1 MPTGKSACV
10 QNGLYSSE
18 VSLGA
23 LTDVVIR
30 RPMTI
35 GSGDRSDLILTD
47 VGWFRSGSGVGN
59 FTNTHI
65 IQSMAIED
73 GINWA
78 PVYKGASRTWTV
90 TPGDQDVRMDTFLP
104 SALGLSKF
112 AWGTTYWLKVHLTFG
127 GTKMGQSNSILTTNL
142 TGTQVLCYNSANT
155 TMSTTDA
162 IGVFTQSGTA
172 AVPLTAGYSPI
183 VLGTFA

>member
-1 MPTGKSACV
+1 MTLKSACV

-18 VSLGA
+18 VNLGA

-59 FTNTHI
+59 FTNTHTI
-65 IQSMAIED
+65 VTMVIED

-78 PVYKGASRTWTV
+78 PVTKGASRTWVV

-104 SALGLSKF
+104 SALSLSKF
-112 AWGTTYWLKVHLTFG
+112 AWGTTFWLKVHLTFG

-142 TGTQVLCYNSANT
+142 TGTQVWCYNPAST
-155 TMSTTDA
+155 TVSTTDA
-162 IGVFTQSGTA
+162 IGAFTESGTA
-172 AVPLTAGYSPI
+172 SVKITAGYSPI